1 MHIKIAMNISQK
13 QMIRILLM
21 SRKTPKKNRPMNHKI
36 PFLLFLSPEYAPPAE
51 KEAASKSGEILVEC
65 SY

>member
-1 MHIKIAMNISQK
+1 
-13 QMIRILLM
+13 MIRILLM